1 MSLFVIEG
9 CGDVGSTIAHQL
21 FNYSQPVLITDHD
34 RPAHLRRGMS
44 FVDAYYQSSSQLEGV
59 SAKYFES
66 IPKLLPKEVIIC
78 SIELEQI
85 LDQCDV
91 KVVINARM
99 RKRDNPALP
108 GWKSR
113 YHSLLIGL
121 GPGFISNINCDV
133 AIETAWGDHLGNEAV
148 GSTKPQDGEPRPIE
162 GLTRERLVYA
172 PTGGFWSTNKNLGDR
187 VQAGDIVG
195 NINDQIIKAPM
206 AGSLRGISHHHA
218 QIREGHKI
226 IEIDPSGTSQIYGLG
241 ERPQKIAKGV
251 IHALQKRGLL

>member
-66 IPKLLPKEVIIC
+66 IPNVLPNEVIIC
-78 SIELEQI
+78 SVDLGQI
-85 LDQCDV
+85 LDQYDV

-108 GWKSR
+108 GWKNK
-113 YHSLLIGL
+113 YQSLLIGL
-121 GPGFISNINCDV
+121 GPGFIS
-133 AIETAWGDHLGNEAV
+133 
-148 GSTKPQDGEPRPIE
+148 
-162 GLTRERLVYA
+162 
-172 PTGGFWSTNKNLGDR
+172 
-187 VQAGDIVG
+187 
-195 NINDQIIKAPM
+195 
-206 AGSLRGISHHHA
+206 
-218 QIREGHKI
+218 
-226 IEIDPSGTSQIYGLG
+226 
-241 ERPQKIAKGV
+241 
-251 IHALQKRGLL
+251 KRNQSAT